1 MTNYI
6 LSIVAV
12 MAVAM
17 TSLALNQ
24 TPPQQTD
31 KHTFTQADQMEIY
44 EQVMDGCANN

>member
-17 TSLALNQ
+17 TSLALES
-24 TPPQQTD
+24 TTPQQTN
-31 KHTFTQADQMEIY
+31 KHSFTQADQMEIY
-44 EQVMDGCANN
+44 EQVMDGCIDN